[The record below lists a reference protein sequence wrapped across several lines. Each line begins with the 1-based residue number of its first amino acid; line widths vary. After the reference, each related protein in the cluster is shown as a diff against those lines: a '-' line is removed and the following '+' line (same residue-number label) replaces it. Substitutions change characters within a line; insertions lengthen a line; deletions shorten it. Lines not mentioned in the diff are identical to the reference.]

1 MQLYLQL
8 IKRYP
13 AFLLFG
19 FIATFASSFG
29 QTFFIGLFNDSLR
42 ASHDLSYGEFGS
54 LYAAATFIG
63 GVLLMRIGGK
73 LDQVPLAAF
82 TSFTFVGLAMA
93 ALLASWNAHVVM
105 LFVAI
110 AGLRLF
116 GQGFMGHVAMTSM
129 ARYFGAN
136 RGKAVAVAAMGFP
149 LGEATLPI
157 IMVVLVAAIGWSA
170 PWLLVAGLLLVLW
183 PLMLKLQRYKPE
195 ITATTTSGNE
205 TEHVQLALRQR
216 DLVRDPRF
224 LAVVP
229 ALLGLPFIVTALLF
243 NQLWLADQQSWS
255 VAAVAGGLIV
265 FSVTRVTVSLIAGNM
280 IDQIGSD
287 KLIGANILPA
297 TLGVSLLLVIDNVM
311 GWWLF
316 LGLAGFSAGINAA
329 ISGTIWA
336 ELYGIQR
343 LATVRALYHALMVFS
358 TALSPLIMGL
368 MIDAGYQMDTIMML
382 FTLILLLAWLNAQR
396 LTGASKRANS
406 A

>member
-1 MQLYLQL
+1 MQQYSQL
-8 IKRYP
+8 LKRYP

-42 ASHDLSYGEFGS
+42 ASHQLSHGEFGS

-82 TSFTFVGLAMA
+82 TSFTFIGLAGA

-105 LFVAI
+105 LFIAI

-157 IMVVLVAAIGWSA
+157 LTVMLVGVLGWNA
-170 PWLLVAGLLLVLW
+170 PWLLVAGLLVLLL
-183 PLMLKLQRYKPE
+183 PVMLKLQTRKPE
-195 ITATTTSGNE
+195 LTAQPTTTNE
-205 TEHVQLALRQR
+205 TEQVQIALRQR
-216 DLVRDPRF
+216 DLVRDKRF
-224 LAVVP
+224 IAVVP

-243 NQLWLADQQSWS
+243 NQLWLADQQNWS

-265 FSVTRVTVSLIAGNM
+265 FSVTRVTVSLIAGSV
-280 IDQIGSD
+280 IDKIGSD

-297 TLGVSLLLVIDNVM
+297 TLGVSLLLVIDNVF

-316 LGLAGFSAGINAA
+316 LGLAGLSAGINAA
-329 ISGTIWA
+329 IGGTIWA
-336 ELYGIQR
+336 EIYGIHR

-368 MIDAGYQMDTIMML
+368 MIDAGYHMDTIMML
-382 FTLILLLAWLNAQR
+382 FTVLLLLAWLNAQR
-396 LTGASKRANS
+396 LPGVSQRAS
-406 A
+406 

>member
-42 ASHDLSYGEFGS
+42 ASHQLSHGEFGS
-54 LYAAATFIG
+54 LYAAATFLG

-82 TSFTFVGLAMA
+82 TSFTFIGLAVA

-170 PWLLVAGLLLVLW
+170 PWLLVAGLLLLLW
-183 PLMLKLQRYKPE
+183 PLMLKLQGHKPE
-195 ITATTTSGNE
+195 ITPATTSGNE
-205 TEHVQLALRQR
+205 TEQVQLALRQR

-280 IDQIGSD
+280 IDKIGSD

-297 TLGVSLLLVIDNVM
+297 TLGVSLLLVIDHVM

-329 ISGTIWA
+329 IGGTIWA

-368 MIDAGYQMDTIMML
+368 MIDAGYHMDTIMVL

-396 LTGASKRANS
+396 LAGALKRANS

>member
-42 ASHDLSYGEFGS
+42 ASHQLSHGEFGS
-54 LYAAATFIG
+54 LYAAATFLG

-82 TSFTFVGLAMA
+82 TSFTFIGLAVA

-157 IMVVLVAAIGWSA
+157 IMVVLVATIGWSA
-170 PWLLVAGLLLVLW
+170 PWLLVAGLLLLLW
-183 PLMLKLQRYKPE
+183 PLMLKLQRHKPE
-195 ITATTTSGNE
+195 ITPATTSGNE
-205 TEHVQLALRQR
+205 TEQVQLALRQR

-280 IDQIGSD
+280 IDKIGSD

-297 TLGVSLLLVIDNVM
+297 TLGVSLLLVIDHVM

-329 ISGTIWA
+329 IGGTIWA

-368 MIDAGYQMDTIMML
+368 MIDGGYHMDTIMVL

-396 LTGASKRANS
+396 LAGALKRANS

>member
-42 ASHDLSYGEFGS
+42 ASHQLSHGEFGS
-54 LYAAATFIG
+54 LYAAATFLG

-82 TSFTFVGLAMA
+82 TSFTFIGLAVA

-170 PWLLVAGLLLVLW
+170 PWVLVAGLLLLLW
-183 PLMLKLQRYKPE
+183 PLMLKLQRQKPE
-195 ITATTTSGNE
+195 MTPSTTSGNE
-205 TEHVQLALRQR
+205 TEQVQLALRQR

-280 IDQIGSD
+280 IDKIGSD

-297 TLGVSLLLVIDNVM
+297 TLGVSLLLVIDHVM

-329 ISGTIWA
+329 IGGTIWA

-368 MIDAGYQMDTIMML
+368 MIDASYHMDTIMVL

-396 LTGASKRANS
+396 LAGALKRANS